1 MTIEVGVIFK
11 NGQAYNIYRTYKK
24 EIYMFN
30 IAVVNIKDIL
40 KYLVSITITFFLVML
55 VTRFFSGLNE
65 NEKNKL
71 SQIMKTSL
79 LICLDEVI
87 PGIKETNHE
96 LNNNDES
103 LINENNILGEL
114 LKIELAMFT
123 QEEKNVE
130 IHNLTANK
138 VDELE
143 VDVQDE
149 ESKKEIEEVRKSNNT
164 NSNCKPNIR

>member
-1 MTIEVGVIFK
+1 
-11 NGQAYNIYRTYKK
+11 
-24 EIYMFN
+24 MFN

-79 LICLDEVI
+79 LVCLDEVI

-149 ESKKEIEEVRKSNNT
+149 EAKQEIEEVRKSNNT
-164 NSNCKPNIR
+164 NSNGKPII